1 MNVMDFRQG
10 LQGKTIFVTGG
21 LGGIGRAAVEAFL
34 ENGARVAF
42 TYALGKESPSD
53 AQALADQVPDRTS
66 MHALDL
72 MSIETIRN
80 SMSEALSRWGRLDV
94 LINNAAVGSA
104 TVSSYASD
112 TFSQDSYMFLI
123 NADGALKVCQTFIE
137 KTELQEGWD
146 NLKIINVSSVGG
158 GMQVFPKFRLSDGM
172 SKAGV
177 AFMTRQLAAELVHR
191 DIDVFALCPGATRT
205 KMLTASTLDLQ
216 NETDQ
221 DEFLAR
227 LPKGRLIE
235 PREIANIMVFLAS
248 QYSTAMHGAVIDAS
262 MGLGVRPGVLTE
274 Y

>member
-1 MNVMDFRQG
+1 
-10 LQGKTIFVTGG
+10 
-21 LGGIGRAAVEAFL
+21 
-34 ENGARVAF
+34 
-42 TYALGKESPSD
+42 
-53 AQALADQVPDRTS
+53 
-66 MHALDL
+66 
-72 MSIETIRN
+72 
-80 SMSEALSRWGRLDV
+80 
-94 LINNAAVGSA
+94 
-104 TVSSYASD
+104 
-112 TFSQDSYMFLI
+112 MFLI